1 MNWLPTKVSDSFA
14 KGTPPMIHGNS
25 STATDATRQ
34 DDSKDAGEVRD
45 TPSENLRAGAQQML
59 SAAIESEVADYIEA
73 RKGIVDDAGCR
84 LVVRI
89 GSLPERQV
97 TTGFGPVSVRQPR
110 VRDKRSRDQREVFR
124 LLRRRNFAPGFSQPL
139 TRDRPS
145 STHRLHHT
153 RGTPVTLTS
162 VGILTSAVRGL
173 KSRDKRKA
181 PRSKDRWAG
190 MYSRPKAPRSR
201 LEPS

>member
-1 MNWLPTKVSDSFA
+1 MLGERELLWKVVFDEELKQAACFEMNWLPTKVSDSFA

-25 STATDATRQ
+25 STATDATSQ

-84 LVVRI
+84 LVVRNC
-89 GSLPERQV
+89 SSPERQV

-110 VRDKRSRDQREVFR
+110 VRDKRSTDRREVFPR
-124 LLRRRNFAPGFSQPL
+124 SVFPSMATVS
-139 TRDRPS
+139 PS
-145 STHRLHHT
+145 S
-153 RGTPVTLTS
+153 
-162 VGILTSAVRGL
+162 
-173 KSRDKRKA
+173 
-181 PRSKDRWAG
+181 
-190 MYSRPKAPRSR
+190 
-201 LEPS
+201 